1 MLTDIMSVIKNTLQ
15 NIGVYVNEDDVETP
29 LDVLIPDSITYVLFI
44 VELERALQ
52 IEIPDEFLRM
62 DTIQNLNELAI
73 MISSLKQQET
83 V

>member
-29 LDVLIPDSITYVLFI
+29 LDVLIPDSITYVSFI

>member
-1 MLTDIMSVIKNTLQ
+1 VLTDIMSVIKNTLQ

-29 LDVLIPDSITYVLFI
+29 LDVLIPDSITYVSFI